1 MTPQRVS
8 VIIPA
13 YRASAYI
20 ERAIRSALD
29 QTHPPS
35 EVIVVDDCSPDDTA
49 QVVESIG
56 DERVKLLR
64 NERNQGPSYSRNRA
78 MAAATGDWVAVLDA
92 DDWWAPERLF
102 VLLELAVRQGAD
114 IVCDDLN
121 LIEDGAE
128 QPWCTYLQSRQRVI
142 GTISNDMEI
151 AVNDMIRLD
160 FGYLQPVIRRNLIVE
175 YQLAY
180 QERLNYGEDFRFVL
194 ECLLAGGTMFII
206 PKPMYYYR
214 SATNSLSTHK
224 RASCEAQIR
233 SVDELI
239 VTYSERPEVVKE
251 LHKYRGKKSLMLA
264 GLKLD
269 ESIRESRFLDAAAEL
284 WRHPGI
290 VRSLLRNWYLSLFK
304 KRSKL
309 I

>member
-29 QTHPPS
+29 QTLPPF

-49 QVVESIG
+49 QVVESIS
-56 DERVKLLR
+56 DERVKLLS
-64 NERNQGPSYSRNRA
+64 NEKNQGPSYSRNRA
-78 MAAATGDWVAVLDA
+78 MAAATGDWVAVLDS
-92 DDWWAPERLF
+92 DDWWESDRLS
-102 VLLELAVRQGAD
+102 VLLGLAARQRAD

-121 LIEDGAE
+121 LIEDGADS
-128 QPWCTYLQSRQRVI
+128 PWCTYLQSRQSVI
-142 GTISNDMEI
+142 GIVSEEMEI
-151 AVNDMIRLD
+151 AVNDMIRMD
-160 FGYLQPVIRRNLIVE
+160 FGYLQPIIRRSLILKHQIT
-175 YQLAY
+175 YK
-180 QERLNYGEDFRFVL
+180 ERLNYGEDFRFVL
-194 ECLLAGGTMFII
+194 ECLLAGGRMFIT

-233 SVDELI
+233 SVEELI
-239 VTYSERPEVVKE
+239 VTYSERPEVVHE
-251 LHKYRGKKSLMLA
+251 LHKYRGKKRLMLA

-269 ESIRESRFLDAAAEL
+269 ESISEARYLDAAAEL
-284 WRHPGI
+284 WKYPAVLRP
-290 VRSLLRNWYLSLFK
+290 LLRNWYLNSFK
-304 KRSKL
+304 KRSRL
-309 I
+309 T